1 MAKDQRNVEAIT
13 PMEEDFT
20 KWYTDIC
27 LKAELV
33 DYASV
38 KGFLILRPYGY
49 AIWENI
55 QKYMDAEFKKTGH
68 VNVAMPVLI
77 PESLLKKEGELVEG
91 FAPEVAWVTHGGS
104 EPLEERLA
112 FRPTS
117 ETMFCD
123 HWAHVLHSYRELPML
138 YNQWCSV
145 IRDRKSVV

>member
-55 QKYMDAEFKKTGH
+55 QKYMDNEFKKTGH

-77 PESLLKKEGELVEG
+77 PESLLKK
-91 FAPEVAWVTHGGS
+91 
-104 EPLEERLA
+104 
-112 FRPTS
+112 
-117 ETMFCD
+117 
-123 HWAHVLHSYRELPML
+123 
-138 YNQWCSV
+138 
-145 IRDRKSVV
+145 